1 MFTSLPTDPAEF
13 GRWRWPDYQPLYAQL
28 EALELTPSLAGDFL
42 VGWTALADRI
52 DETQQRLRVAADF
65 HPSDTAATARHN
77 AFLQQEVMPAHAV
90 DRRLEARFLDSGIE
104 PPDFAVPLQAMR
116 ARVETWR
123 PANGPLR
130 EREQQIQRVYSR
142 VIAAQTVSWKG
153 QDTPLPHLAAVYQL
167 KDRKRRER
175 TWRLEAARRLV
186 DGPGIDE
193 LWQQLVGLRWQMASN
208 AGFRGYREY
217 RWRQLGR
224 LDYTPEDCLRFH
236 AAIEEFVQPV
246 ITRLYERRR
255 RRLGT
260 RTVRPW
266 DMSVDPLGRLPLRP
280 VTDGRTLEECAAG
293 IFQRVDP
300 HLASYFET
308 MRAEGLLQ
316 MEHQPGK
323 ESGGYCAR
331 YPVSRRPFIL
341 MNASGSQHDVWNLFH
356 QAGHAFQVFESGGL
370 PYQQQRH
377 PGAEFTGVAAMAIE
391 LLGAQLLSE
400 EVGGFY
406 PAADA
411 ARARIEHLEQCLLRW
426 SMMAITDAFEHWV
439 YEHGDAA
446 LDPAAC
452 AAQWASLWL
461 RYLPAV
467 DWSGLDDELQA
478 EWQRHSS
485 LFLHPF
491 SSIEDGLAQV
501 GAVQIWANALH
512 DPVQAAASYRQSL
525 SLGGT
530 RTLPELFAAAGAELA
545 FDDHTLREAANLME
559 DTIDELERG

>member
-28 EALELTPSLAGDFL
+28 EALELTPSLVGDFL
-42 VGWTALADRI
+42 AGWTALADRI
-52 DETQQRLRVAADF
+52 DETQQRLRVAADC

-77 AFLQQEVMPAHAV
+77 AFLQQVVMPAHAV
-90 DRRLEARFLDSGIE
+90 DRRLDAKLLDSGIE
-104 PPDFAVPLQAMR
+104 PLNFAVPLSAVQAR
-116 ARVETWR
+116 AETRR
-123 PANGPLR
+123 PANGPLQ
-130 EREQQIQRVYSR
+130 EREHQIQQIYSR
-142 VIAAQTVSWKG
+142 LIAAQTVSWKG
-153 QDTPLPHLAAVYQL
+153 RNTPLPQLAAVYEQ
-167 KDRKRRER
+167 KDRKGRER
-175 TWRLEAARRLV
+175 LWRLEAARRLV

-193 LWQQLVGLRWQMASN
+193 LWQQLVRLRRKMASN
-208 AGFRGYREY
+208 AGFRDYRKY

-266 DMSVDPLGRLPLRP
+266 DTSVDHLGRPPLGSGA
-280 VTDGRTLEECAAG
+280 DGSDLIERAAG
-293 IFQRVDP
+293 IFQQLDP
-300 HLASYFET
+300 HLGSYFET

-323 ESGGYCAR
+323 EPGGYCAR

-341 MNASGSQHDVWNLFH
+341 MNASDSQRDLWNLFH
-356 QAGHAFQVFESGGL
+356 QAGHAFQVFETGRL
-370 PYQQQRH
+370 PYRQQRY

-406 PAADA
+406 PTTDA

-446 LDPAAC
+446 LDPRAC
-452 AAQWASLWL
+452 VAQWASLWL

-467 DWSGLDDELQA
+467 DWSGLEDELHA
-478 EWQRHSS
+478 EWQRHDS

-491 SSIEDGLAQV
+491 SSIEEGVAQL
-501 GAVQIWANALH
+501 GAVQIWANALR
-512 DPVQAAASYRQSL
+512 DPTQAVARYRQAL

-530 RTLPELFAAAGAELA
+530 RILPELFAAAGAELA

>member
-1 MFTSLPTDPAEF
+1 VFTSLPTDPAEF
-13 GRWRWPDYQPLYAQL
+13 GRWSWPDYQPLYAQL
-28 EALELTPSLAGDFL
+28 EALELRPSLAGDFL
-42 VGWTALADRI
+42 AGWTALADRI
-52 DETQQRLRVAADF
+52 DETQQRLRVAADC
-65 HPSDTAATARHN
+65 HPADTAATARHR
-77 AFLQQEVMPAHAV
+77 AFVQQVVMPARAV
-90 DRRLEARFLDSGIE
+90 DRRLDARLLDSEIE
-104 PPDFAVPLQAMR
+104 PPGFAVPLQAMR
-116 ARVETWR
+116 ARAEAWC

-142 VIAAQTVSWKG
+142 LIAAQTVSWKG
-153 QDTPLPHLAAVYQL
+153 QETALPQLASVYDQ
-167 KDRKRRER
+167 KDRKGRER
-175 TWRLEAARRLV
+175 AWRLEAARRLV
-186 DGPGIDE
+186 DGPGVDD
-193 LWQQLVGLRWQMASN
+193 LWRQLVGLRREMASN
-208 AGFRGYREY
+208 AGFRDYRAY

-266 DMSVDPLGRLPLRP
+266 DIRVDPLGRPPLRP
-280 VTDGRTLEECAAG
+280 GTDGSDLIERAAG
-293 IFQRVDP
+293 IFQRLDP

-316 MEHQPGK
+316 VKHRPG
-323 ESGGYCAR
+323 EELVGYCAR
-331 YPVSRRPFIL
+331 LAVSRRPSMVL
-341 MNASGSQHDVWNLFH
+341 DVSGSQRHVWNLFH
-356 QAGHAFQVFESGGL
+356 QAGHAFQVFETGGL

-377 PGAEFTGVAAMAIE
+377 PGAEFSELAAMAIE
-391 LLGAQLLSE
+391 LLGAQFLSE
-400 EVGGFY
+400 DAGGFY
-406 PAADA
+406 PRADA

-426 SMMAITDAFEHWV
+426 SMMAITDAFEHWA
-439 YEHGDAA
+439 YEHGDSA

-467 DWSGLDDELQA
+467 DWSGLEDELQA
-478 EWQRHSS
+478 EWQRHSP

-491 SSIEDGLAQV
+491 SSIEDGVAQL

-512 DPVQAAASYRQSL
+512 DPVQTAARYRQAL

-530 RTLPELFAAAGAELA
+530 RTLPELFAAAAAELA

-559 DTIDELERG
+559 DTIDELERV

>member
-1 MFTSLPTDPAEF
+1 VFTSLPTDPAEF
-13 GRWRWPDYQPLYAQL
+13 GRWSWPEYQPLYAQL

-42 VGWTALADRI
+42 AGWTALADRI
-52 DETQQRLRVAADF
+52 DETQQRLRVAADCD
-65 HPSDTAATARHN
+65 PPDTAATARHR
-77 AFLQQEVMPAHAV
+77 AFVQQVVIPACAV
-90 DRRLEARFLDSGIE
+90 DQRLEARFLDSEIE

-116 ARVETWR
+116 TRAETWR
-123 PANGPLR
+123 PVNGPLR
-130 EREQQIQRVYSR
+130 EREHQIQRVYSR
-142 VIAAQTVSWKG
+142 LIAAQTVSWKG
-153 QDTPLPHLAAVYQL
+153 QETALPQLASVYDQ
-167 KDRKRRER
+167 KDRKGRER
-175 TWRLEAARRLV
+175 AWRLEVARRLV
-186 DGPGIDE
+186 DGPRFDD
-193 LWQQLVGLRWQMASN
+193 LWQQLVGLRREMASN
-208 AGFRGYREY
+208 AGFRDYREY

-224 LDYTPEDCLRFH
+224 RDYTPEDCLRFH

-266 DMSVDPLGRLPLRP
+266 DISVDPLGRPPLRP
-280 VTDGRTLEECAAG
+280 IDGSDLIERAAG
-293 IFQRVDP
+293 IFQQLDP

-308 MRAEGLLQ
+308 MQAEGLLQ
-316 MEHQPGK
+316 MQHQPG
-323 ESGGYCAR
+323 EEPGGYCAR
-331 YPVSRRPFIL
+331 FAVSRRPFVL

-356 QAGHAFQVFESGGL
+356 QAGHAFQVFETGGL

-377 PGAEFTGVAAMAIE
+377 PGAEFSELAAMAIE
-391 LLGAQLLSE
+391 LLGAQFLSE
-400 EVGGFY
+400 QVGGFY

-411 ARARIEHLEQCLLRW
+411 ARARIERLEQCLLRW
-426 SMMAITDAFEHWV
+426 PMMAISDAFEHWA
-439 YEHGDAA
+439 YEHVDAA

-467 DWSGLDDELQA
+467 DWSGLENELQA

-485 LFLHPF
+485 LLLHPF
-491 SSIEDGLAQV
+491 SSIEDGVAQL

-512 DPVQAAASYRQSL
+512 DPIQAAARYRQSL

-530 RTLPELFAAAGAELA
+530 RILPELFAAAGAELA